1 VQQRLQQRIQ
11 AARKADGGF
20 TLIELLI
27 VIVILGVLAGIVVF
41 SVNFIQ
47 NRGTQAACRTQVKNV
62 QTAVEAYYADQ
73 GSYPAN
79 LTALSPKYVKSDPA
93 AEAQFPLDY
102 DQATG
107 AVTPHN
113 GC

>member
-1 VQQRLQQRIQ
+1 VQQRLQERIR
-11 AARKADGGF
+11 AARSQDGGF

-47 NRGTQAACRTQVKNV
+47 NRGTQAACRTQLKNV

-73 GSYPAN
+73 GKYPDG
-79 LTALSPKYVKSDPA
+79 LGDLSPKYVKSDPV
-93 AEAQFPLDY
+93 AEAQFPLTY
-102 DQATG
+102 DKATG
-107 AVTPHN
+107 SVTAT
-113 GC
+113 C